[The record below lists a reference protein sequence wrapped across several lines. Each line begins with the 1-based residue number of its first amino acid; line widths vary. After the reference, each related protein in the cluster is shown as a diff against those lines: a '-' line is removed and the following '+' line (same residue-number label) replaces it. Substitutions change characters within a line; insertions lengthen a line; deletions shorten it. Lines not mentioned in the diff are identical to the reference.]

1 MSTTPFPDSETTPTE
16 TDTAAPSVEE
26 LLAELLQAQK
36 EHRAEV
42 NALRDE
48 INKSRKPQVEY
59 QMVAKSAEQLYE
71 ERIAEIREH
80 AFYCPGCGKLS
91 KYVKDCTGKAEAP
104 HPPIEMIPVDEL
116 LSGDPSTH
124 TPAPVTAS

>member
-1 MSTTPFPDSETTPTE
+1 MSTTPFPESETTSTE
-16 TDTAAPSVEE
+16 PVAEQSVQE
-26 LLAELLQAQK
+26 LLAELLKAQQ

-48 INKSRKPQVEY
+48 IAKSRKPQQQF
-59 QMVAKSAEQLYE
+59 QMVAKSAEELYE

-91 KYVKDCTGKAEAP
+91 KYVKECFGKAESP
-104 HPPIEMIPVDEL
+104 HPGIEMIPVDEL

-124 TPAPVTAS
+124 TPAPVTA